1 MRHMKAMHIP
11 RKTIMG
17 GEKMNNMRELRKKK
31 KLTMKQLGQMVG
43 VSESTI
49 SLYENGKHEPDIMT
63 MILIADALET
73 TVDNLLGKEPEKKRD
88 EDQRIPKTVEARIV
102 SFAMD
107 QLPQEDR
114 EKLLAV
120 VRAMY
125 SNKPEL
131 FEKKGD
137 NEHDT

>member
-1 MRHMKAMHIP
+1 MKAMHIP

-102 SFAMD
+102 SFGMD

-125 SNKPEL
+125 SNKPDL
-131 FEKKGD
+131 FTNRKD
-137 NEHDT
+137 DDHVS